1 MKGFIGSFAICF
13 ILSIVFLVL
22 FGNFV
27 FKNIYGLIALT
38 SIIFAVLITVLMS
51 LSDKIETLE
60 KRIEKLEKDF
70 K

>member
-70 K
+70 E